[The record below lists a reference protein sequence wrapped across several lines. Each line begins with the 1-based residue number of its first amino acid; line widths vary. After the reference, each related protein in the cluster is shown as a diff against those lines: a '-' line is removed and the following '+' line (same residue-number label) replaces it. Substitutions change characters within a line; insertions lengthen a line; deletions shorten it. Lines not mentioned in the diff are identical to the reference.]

1 VFTRDVDAAI
11 AISDAMETGTVQVNG
26 APARG
31 APAAPS
37 RTPPTRAPPPDCSVA
52 ARCKQGP
59 EAPGTCRRMQAPPA
73 ARAALMARAWF
84 GQTLRPTP
92 GVSAGGAGPDHFPF
106 QGFRDSGMGSQGI
119 KNSLVMMTK
128 DKTTARARLPRTRGA
143 RARVVW

>member
-1 VFTRDVDAAI
+1 
-11 AISDAMETGTVQVNG
+11 
-26 APARG
+26 
-31 APAAPS
+31 
-37 RTPPTRAPPPDCSVA
+37 
-52 ARCKQGP
+52 
-59 EAPGTCRRMQAPPA
+59 
-73 ARAALMARAWF
+73 MARTWF

-143 RARVVW
+143 RARAVW